1 MEERR
6 MQHRKLSDES
16 GFTLPE
22 LLIALVI
29 ALIVSFATF
38 SLIEVAM
45 RKAGDTEARVKA
57 AQQGRMAMDTVVRQ
71 LRSQVC
77 LNNTVNPTP
86 PMSPP
91 AGFGTVTTSTT
102 AVFYTDFTDAGKST
116 TVAPELHVLT
126 YDAATLRLIERDYP
140 GTMVLNPD
148 PKIGGYIYTYPLA
161 TAPARTKLLAESVIP
176 LAGVPIFAYYTY
188 NTATPPRPEAQLNA
202 PATGMLAADTARVA
216 RVVVNFRALTTSNV
230 NNLNG
235 SSVFQDEVTVR
246 AADPNDEAP
255 TPTCA

>member
-1 MEERR
+1 M
-6 MQHRKLSDES
+6 LSRSVRDES

-22 LLIALVI
+22 LLIALSI

-38 SLIEVAM
+38 SLIEIAM
-45 RKAGDTEARVKA
+45 RRAGDTENRVKS

-77 LNNTVNPTP
+77 LNTATPTP

-91 AGFGTVTTSTT
+91 AAFGTVTSSTT
-102 AVFYTDFTDAGKST
+102 AVFYTDFTDAGKPT

-126 YDAATLRLIERDYP
+126 YDAGTRRLIERDYT
-140 GTMVLNPD
+140 GTVKLVTNV
-148 PKIGGYIYTYPLA
+148 YTYTYP
-161 TAPARTKLLAESVIP
+161 TAASTPARTKILAENVIP
-176 LAGVPIFAYYTY
+176 LTAVPIFQYFTY
-188 NTATPPRPEAQLNA
+188 NTATPPRPQLALAA

-216 RVVVNFRALTTSNV
+216 RIVVNFRSLTTSNV
-230 NNLNG
+230 NNLTG

>member
-1 MEERR
+1 

-22 LLIALVI
+22 LLVTLVI

-77 LNNTVNPTP
+77 LNTATPTP

-91 AGFGTVTTSTT
+91 AGFGTVTNGDT
-102 AVFYTDFTDAGKST
+102 AVFYTDFTDAGKPT

-126 YDAATLRLIERDYP
+126 YDAATHRLIERDYT
-140 GTMVLNPD
+140 GTVTLN
-148 PKIGGYIYTYPLA
+148 KNVYTYTYP
-161 TAPARTKLLAESVIP
+161 TAASTPARSKILLDNVIP
-176 LAGVPIFAYYTY
+176 LAAGTPIFAYYTY
-188 NTATPPRPEAQLNA
+188 STATPPRPDSPLAA
-202 PATGMLAADTARVA
+202 PPTGMLAADTARVA
-216 RVVVNFRALTTSNV
+216 RITVNFRALTTSNV
-230 NNLNG
+230 NKLDG
-235 SSVFQDEVTVR
+235 SSVFQDEVYVR

>member
-1 MEERR
+1 
-6 MQHRKLSDES
+6 MQHRKLSDEH

-45 RKAGDTEARVKA
+45 RKAGETEARVKS

-71 LRSQVC
+71 IRSQVC
-77 LNNTVNPTP
+77 LNTATPTP

-91 AGFGTVTTSTT
+91 AGFGTVTSGTT
-102 AVFYTDFTDAGKST
+102 AVFYTDFTDSGKPT

-148 PKIGGYIYTYPLA
+148 PKVGGYLYTYPLA
-161 TAPARTKLLAESVIP
+161 TAPARTKVLAENVIP
-176 LAGVPIFAYYTY
+176 LTAGGPIFAYYTY
-188 NTATPPRPEAQLNA
+188 GTTTPPRPDLALAA
-202 PATGMLAADTARVA
+202 PTTGMVAADTARVA
-216 RVVVNFRALTTSNV
+216 RITVNFRALTTSNV

>member
-1 MEERR
+1 
-6 MQHRKLSDES
+6 MQHRKLSAES

-22 LLIALVI
+22 LLIALSI

-45 RKAGDTEARVKA
+45 RRAGDTENRVKS

-77 LNNTVNPTP
+77 LNTANPTP

-91 AGFGTVTTSTT
+91 SGFGTVTSGTT
-102 AVFYTDFTDAGKST
+102 AVFYTDFTDAGKPT

-126 YDAATLRLIERDYP
+126 YDDTTHRLIERDYK
-140 GTMVLNPD
+140 GTVQLVTNV
-148 PKIGGYIYTYPLA
+148 YTYTYP
-161 TAPARTKLLAESVIP
+161 TAASTPARTKVLAENIVP
-176 LAGVPIFAYYTY
+176 LTGVPVFQYYTY
-188 NTATPPRPEAQLNA
+188 NTATPPRPDLVLPA
-202 PATGMLAADTARVA
+202 PATGMAATDTARVA
-216 RVVVNFRALTTSNV
+216 RIVINFRALTTSSLT
-230 NNLNG
+230 NLTG

>member
-1 MEERR
+1 
-6 MQHRKLSDES
+6 MQHRKLSDER

-38 SLIEVAM
+38 SLVEVAM
-45 RKAGDTEARVKA
+45 RKAGETEARVKA
-57 AQQGRMAMDTVVRQ
+57 AQQGRMAMDTLVRQ

-77 LNNTVNPTP
+77 LNTPTPTP

-91 AGFGTVTTSTT
+91 AGFGTVTRGDT
-102 AVFYTDFTDAGKST
+102 AVFYTDFTDAGKPT

-126 YDAATLRLIERDYP
+126 YDAATRRLIERDYT
-140 GTMVLNPD
+140 GTIAPVT
-148 PKIGGYIYTYPLA
+148 GGYQYTYPSA
-161 TAPARTKLLAESVIP
+161 ASTPAKTKTLAENVIP
-176 LAGVPIFAYYTY
+176 LTGVPVFAYYAY
-188 NTATPPRPEAQLNA
+188 NNAAAPPRPDLSLAA
-202 PATGMLAADTARVA
+202 PASGMVAADTALVA
-216 RVVVNFRALTTSNV
+216 RIVVNFRALTTSNV
-230 NNLNG
+230 NNLTG

>member
-6 MQHRKLSDES
+6 MQHRKLSADG

-29 ALIVSFATF
+29 AMIVSLATF

-45 RKAGDTEARVKA
+45 RKAGDTEKRVKA

-77 LNNTVNPTP
+77 LNTATPTP

-91 AGFGTVTTSTT
+91 AGFGTVTTGTT
-102 AVFYTDFTDAGKST
+102 AVFYTDFTDGGQPT

-126 YDAATLRLIERDYP
+126 YDATSRRLIERDYT
-140 GTMVLNPD
+140 GTVKLVTNV
-148 PKIGGYIYTYPLA
+148 YTYTYP
-161 TAPARTKLLAESVIP
+161 TAASTPARTKVLAENVIP
-176 LAGVPIFAYYTY
+176 LSASVPIFQYFTY
-188 NTATPPRPEAQLNA
+188 DTATPPRPNLALAA
-202 PATGMLAADTARVA
+202 PVTGMAAADTARVA
-216 RVVVNFRALTTSNV
+216 RIVVNFRALTTSDV
-230 NNLNG
+230 TKLRG